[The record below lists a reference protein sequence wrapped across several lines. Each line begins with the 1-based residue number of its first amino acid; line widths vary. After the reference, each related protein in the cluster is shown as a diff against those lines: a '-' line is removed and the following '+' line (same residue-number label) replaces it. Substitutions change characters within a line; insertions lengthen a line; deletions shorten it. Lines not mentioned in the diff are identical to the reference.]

1 MESGSPPR
9 GGAPMAGEW
18 ALLDSRQSGYTRR
31 GKYTGGI
38 MRLRKHLFVGL
49 ALFGLLATALPAQQ
63 HVTTPLIPREV
74 LFGNPERASPAISP
88 DGGQLAYLAP
98 VDGVL
103 NVWVRTLGQT
113 DDRAVTADK
122 KRGIRSFHWQ
132 YDNKHILYTQ
142 DVGGDENWRLYQTD
156 IATKQTR
163 DLTPYEKVRVD
174 IVEYDWKT
182 PETILIQMNQRN
194 PQLFD
199 IHRVDLKTGKTELD
213 TENPGDV
220 QEWQA
225 DHAMKIRAAQ
235 VQMPDGGT
243 IVRVRDTVKSPW
255 RELMR
260 WGPDE
265 TFGGVLGF
273 SPDNKSLWVATS
285 LEVNAARLLE
295 VGIASGKRKVVAED
309 RQFDVSGAIAN
320 PKTYA
325 LEAVSFVKER
335 TEYVFTDARVKADFE
350 ALSKVRHGEIAEPSR
365 SLDDTKWIV
374 GYQSDDA
381 PVYWYLYDRAT
392 RKATLLFSNRP
403 KLEQY
408 TLAAMKSVEFTASDG
423 MKLYGYLTTPA
434 GVEAKNLP
442 MVVYVH
448 GGPWGRDV
456 WGFNRYAQWLANRG
470 YAVLQVN
477 FRGST
482 GYGKEYVNA
491 GDRQWAGSMRTDLLD
506 GKEWAIQKG
515 VADGKK
521 VCIMGGSYG
530 GYATLAGVAFS
541 PGAYACRVDIVGP
554 SNLNTL
560 LKTIPP
566 YWTTLLATF
575 HKRMGESEEVLNAES
590 PLFKADQIQAPL
602 L

>member
-1 MESGSPPR
+1 
-9 GGAPMAGEW
+9 
-18 ALLDSRQSGYTRR
+18 
-31 GKYTGGI
+31 

-225 DHAMKIRAAQ
+225 DHAMEIRAAQ

-243 IVRVRDTVKSPW
+243 IVRVRDTV
-255 RELMR
+255 
-260 WGPDE
+260 
-265 TFGGVLGF
+265 
-273 SPDNKSLWVATS
+273 
-285 LEVNAARLLE
+285 
-295 VGIASGKRKVVAED
+295 
-309 RQFDVSGAIAN
+309 
-320 PKTYA
+320 
-325 LEAVSFVKER
+325 
-335 TEYVFTDARVKADFE
+335 
-350 ALSKVRHGEIAEPSR
+350 
-365 SLDDTKWIV
+365 
-374 GYQSDDA
+374 
-381 PVYWYLYDRAT
+381 
-392 RKATLLFSNRP
+392 
-403 KLEQY
+403 
-408 TLAAMKSVEFTASDG
+408 
-423 MKLYGYLTTPA
+423 
-434 GVEAKNLP
+434 
-442 MVVYVH
+442 
-448 GGPWGRDV
+448 
-456 WGFNRYAQWLANRG
+456 
-470 YAVLQVN
+470 
-477 FRGST
+477 
-482 GYGKEYVNA
+482 
-491 GDRQWAGSMRTDLLD
+491 
-506 GKEWAIQKG
+506 
-515 VADGKK
+515 
-521 VCIMGGSYG
+521 
-530 GYATLAGVAFS
+530 
-541 PGAYACRVDIVGP
+541 
-554 SNLNTL
+554 
-560 LKTIPP
+560 
-566 YWTTLLATF
+566 
-575 HKRMGESEEVLNAES
+575 ESAW
-590 PLFKADQIQAPL
+590 
-602 L
+602 